1 MMSLD
6 DQEGRLKTQVLAVDQ
21 KKMGRRE
28 TKEGRST
35 RSGRGGAQGTPLPP
49 SRPCPSRT
57 ARRWAASRPT
67 RTRVG
72 GRALVNGRQKKCRRS
87 MTQTIDGSP
96 LLVFDEGVGQRKEGR
111 LLGRLDAAP
120 VRVVGHEE
128 GRHDEEHDDDHE
140 GGPPRAGRKN
150 SNDSPGEG
158 GARRA
163 APPLPPARTRASRG
177 GEILFPK
184 ALSSAVKK

>member
-1 MMSLD
+1 
-6 DQEGRLKTQVLAVDQ
+6 
-21 KKMGRRE
+21 
-28 TKEGRST
+28 
-35 RSGRGGAQGTPLPP
+35 
-49 SRPCPSRT
+49 
-57 ARRWAASRPT
+57 
-67 RTRVG
+67 
-72 GRALVNGRQKKCRRS
+72 

-128 GRHDEEHDDDHE
+128 GRHDEEHDDGHE

-150 SNDSPGEG
+150 SNDSAGREG
-158 GARRA
+158 GARCA
-163 APPLPPARTRASRG
+163 APPSPPARTRASRG

>member
-1 MMSLD
+1 MD
-6 DQEGRLKTQVLAVDQ
+6 DQEGRLKTQVLAVGQ

-28 TKEGRST
+28 TKEKGKEHS
-35 RSGRGGAQGTPLPP
+35 
-49 SRPCPSRT
+49 
-57 ARRWAASRPT
+57 
-67 RTRVG
+67 
-72 GRALVNGRQKKCRRS
+72 
-87 MTQTIDGSP
+87 
-96 LLVFDEGVGQRKEGR
+96 VGQRRRAGHSPSTCETMSVADGQKVGRLAPHTNSSGGKSSRPRSAKMMTAQHDADDRTAAAAQFLIGVGREEGR